1 MKRFADR
8 KVLKMLQEARDAL
21 ESILWT
27 WAPEGL
33 PKQLLANCQKAYD
46 LLNRAVMED
55 VALPELYGEQ
65 ETLVN
70 NIVFEAHV
78 DNDDLE
84 LQEWLDL
91 WRNHYLDTIF
101 NLLSLALKA

>member
-1 MKRFADR
+1 MKRFANA
-8 KVLKMLQEARDAL
+8 KSLKAIQEARGTL
-21 ESILWT
+21 ENVLWT

-33 PKQLLANCQKAYD
+33 PKQFLVNCRKAYD
-46 LLNRAVMED
+46 LLNSAIMED
-55 VALPELYGEQ
+55 IALPELYDKQ
-65 ETLVN
+65 EMLVN
-70 NIVFEAHV
+70 SIVFVAYV
-78 DNDDLE
+78 DDDLE